1 MSAKVKIV
9 RALVKFAAGK
19 KFPSKY
25 AGKPDRINVVFL
37 TDGGDDITVWGDE
50 DDELLRCL
58 PKGQAVQLLCDDKN
72 QYSVVETD
80 ELEEILANRQK
91 AVVPSSVPN
100 GVPDGF
106 PAPPPPRAA
115 KQLQV
120 EDFRFWS
127 QEERAAIAQVVTQN
141 ADLLAFCLKT
151 SQDKFLKAGLVQEEE
166 SMRTLAVTLFI
177 ETVRQIRD
185 RGAT

>member
-9 RALVKFAAGK
+9 KALVKFSAGK

-25 AGKPDRINVVFL
+25 PGKPNRINIVL
-37 TDGGDDITVWGDE
+37 ITDGGEDVTIWGDE
-50 DDELLRCL
+50 DDEILRCL
-58 PKGQAVQLLCDDKN
+58 HKGQSVQLICDDKN
-72 QYSVVETD
+72 QYSVVET
-80 ELEEILANRQK
+80 EEIQELLVKRQQQTV
-91 AVVPSSVPN
+91 APSPN
-100 GVPDGF
+100 GFASSPSPM
-106 PAPPPPRAA
+106 PAQ
-115 KQLQV
+115 QLEIQ
-120 EDFRFWS
+120 DFRFWS
-127 QEERAAIAQVVTQN
+127 QDERIVISQVIIQN

-177 ETVRQIRD
+177 ETVRQIRE